1 MTRRARPLARA
12 LLAAS
17 PLAWLLLPPLR
28 QMIESSM
35 SLHMLLQFPLLFAAG
50 WAAAAWW
57 PMRAGAQLARID
69 VQGLAGAVLASGVA
83 AFWMI
88 PAALDLALL
97 DGRVALLKYIS
108 WLLAGL
114 WLAQGWRRLP
124 AELAAFFLGNAAW
137 MLITAGLLY
146 REAESRLC
154 VSYRFDEQLLSGNGL
169 VVWGLAV
176 GGLALLRLRVALAP
190 QRGARSQS

>member
-1 MTRRARPLARA
+1 MREAAASAIRT

-17 PLAWLLLPPLR
+17 PLAWLLPQLR
-28 QMIESSM
+28 QPVESSM

-57 PMRAGAQLARID
+57 PARASVRLTRID
-69 VQGLAGAVLASGVA
+69 AHGLTGALWASAVA

-88 PAALDLALL
+88 PTALDLALL
-97 DGRVALLKYIS
+97 DARVALLKYAS

-124 AELAAFFLGNAAW
+124 AELAAFFLGSAAW

-146 REAESRLC
+146 RDAESRVC
-154 VSYRFDEQLLSGNGL
+154 VSYRLDEQMVGGNGL
-169 VVWGLAV
+169 IVWGIALGAL
-176 GGLALLRLRVALAP
+176 GLLRLRAVLEP
-190 QRGARSQS
+190 ERGARTKG